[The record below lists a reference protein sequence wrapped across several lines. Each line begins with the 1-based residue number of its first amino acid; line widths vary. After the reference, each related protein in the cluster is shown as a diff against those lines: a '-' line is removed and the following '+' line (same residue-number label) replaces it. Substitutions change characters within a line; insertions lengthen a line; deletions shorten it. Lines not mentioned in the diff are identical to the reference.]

1 MKEDNLSKYKSNKAI
16 IFDSGTL
23 ISLSMTGL
31 LNELKKLKEIFN
43 GHFLI
48 TEEIKREI
56 VDYPIQRK
64 QYELEALRVKEL
76 IIKGILETPDKIG
89 IDNKIIEM
97 KAKSIVDMSE
107 QIFISHKRPVKII
120 HIGEASC
127 IALSKM
133 LFEKNIKNVIAID
146 ERTTRIL
153 IEKPENLK
161 ELLEKKLHTK
171 IETKKGSFEY
181 FKDLK
186 VIRSAELLY
195 VAWKKGVVELKDGN
209 TILDALLYAVK
220 FKGCAISSEEI
231 EEIKRM
237 K

>member
-1 MKEDNLSKYKSNKAI
+1 MPEKTSRKAI

-23 ISLSMTGL
+23 ISLSMNGL

-43 GHFLI
+43 GVFLI
-48 TEEIKREI
+48 TLDVKNEI

-64 QYELEALRVKEL
+64 EFELEALRVKEL
-76 IIKGILETPDKIG
+76 LDSGILKTPDMIE
-89 IDNKIIEM
+89 IDNKIVKT
-97 KAKSIVDMSE
+97 KAEEIMNMSND
-107 QIFISHKRPVKII
+107 IFVSHKKQVKLI

-127 IALSKM
+127 IALSKI
-133 LFEKNIKNVIAID
+133 LNEKNIKNVIAVD

-171 IETKKGSFEY
+171 IEVKKSQYEY
-181 FKDLK
+181 FKGLK
-186 VIRSAELLY
+186 VIRSAELMY
-195 VAWKKGVVELKDGN
+195 VAWKKDLVELKDHE

-231 EEIKRM
+231 EEIKKM